1 MFKSTRDIVSTYVN
15 LEIATRTRLRD
26 LWSFIRDSVDDPETF
41 KAETIDSLAEV
52 GCDPKKFRDE
62 FNLAT
67 AMGPHDDERSHPYA
81 FTPQMQAAIGKVAE
95 AAKCDRDEAYGLIC
109 ESHPTTG
116 ASKILR
122 PHSGDRRNGRPGRRA
137 EGRDRDGQGQPRVSR
152 SSSVP
157 GSSAPDLA

>member
-26 LWSFIRDSVDDPETF
+26 LWAFIRDNVEDPETF
-41 KAETIDSLAEV
+41 KAETIDSLVEV

-81 FTPQMQAAIGKVAE
+81 FTPQMQSAIGKVAA
-95 AAKCDRDEAYGLIC
+95 AAKCDRDEAYDLIC
-109 ESHPTTG
+109 DTHPTTG
-116 ASKILR
+116 
-122 PHSGDRRNGRPGRRA
+122 
-137 EGRDRDGQGQPRVSR
+137 
-152 SSSVP
+152 
-157 GSSAPDLA
+157 SSAILKCIPEIAGTSDPDAALKAAIEMVKANAESPLVKGAGIIVA

>member
-81 FTPQMQAAIGKVAE
+81 FTPQMQSAIGKVAE
-95 AAKCDRDEAYGLIC
+95 AAKCDRDEAYDLIC

-116 ASKILR
+116 ASKILDLI
-122 PHSGDRRNGRPGRRA
+122 PEIAGKTD
-137 EGRDRDGQGQPRVSR
+137 
-152 SSSVP
+152 
-157 GSSAPDLA
+157 PDAALKAAIEMIKANPENPLVKGAGIICA